1 MDFKR
6 VDLLS
11 PELLRSDLG
20 FNEDGKN
27 HHKGRT
33 PNRVGRPNLT
43 VAVTAN
49 SQLFGEKKHPVHSA
63 AAQVRTTLGPRR
75 GGHAPTGRKEE
86 RKTSK
91 TPTKLRFPGA
101 RFMGNPFLPKI
112 KVKKGHLTSK
122 PKSPGQFLFF

>member
-1 MDFKR
+1 MLPPLESVEPPHAAARHRRGSHQQVDFKR

-86 RKTSK
+86 RKNNK
-91 TPTKLRFPGA
+91 NNGIP
-101 RFMGNPFLPKI
+101 
-112 KVKKGHLTSK
+112 
-122 PKSPGQFLFF
+122 